1 MSLPSCSVMSD
12 SLPTRLLSPWDS
24 PGKDTRV
31 GCHFL
36 LQSYGIRE
44 MQIKTTM
51 RYQYIPTQMAKVQ
64 NTDTTKYWQGCE
76 ATGTLV
82 AGLSAKR
89 YRHLVDSPAVVY
101 KTKHAITTGPS
112 SQAPWWPFAQ
122 ISWNSCPH
130 KTLDVDIYG
139 SFIHSRQNLHAT
151 KKSFSRWVDK

>member
-1 MSLPSCSVMSD
+1 MSD

-112 SQAPWWPFAQ
+112 SQAPW
-122 ISWNSCPH
+122 
-130 KTLDVDIYG
+130 
-139 SFIHSRQNLHAT
+139 
-151 KKSFSRWVDK
+151 